1 MKVSLEFQK
10 YIWLDRTLKIKEI
23 KISINKYK
31 INQKASKVLMIYR
44 IEH

>member
-10 YIWLDRTLKIKEI
+10 YIWLDKTLKIKEI
-23 KISINKYK
+23 KISINKHK
-31 INQKASKVLMIYR
+31 INQITSEVLRIYQ